1 MKASRRSY
9 TSDIK
14 SHSHSTFHQ
23 LIIPHKGELELEA
36 EQSSGVAR
44 IDQVAIITA
53 NDTHAFR
60 SINPNSFTVVDF
72 DFTDANYMPELNS
85 LWDSAHN
92 QILFPL
98 DEGLLNLSLFT
109 ASEFKDTGE
118 LKDQAMTSIG
128 EQSIKLFLLA
138 LADRNNSAD
147 NKLPEKLQKA
157 LKFIK
162 QNHTRKLSSKDIAE
176 QACLSV
182 SHLHALFSNYLGY
195 SPQKFQT
202 GLKLEHAR
210 QLVLNTKLSLIEI
223 AQDTGYS
230 DQSSFNRAYRNSFGI
245 TPGNDRTLHNKT

>member
-1 MKASRRSY
+1 MKVNCRSY
-9 TSDIK
+9 TSDFK
-14 SHSHSTFHQ
+14 SHNHSTFHQ

-36 EQSSGVAR
+36 EQSSGIAR

-60 SINPNSFTVVDF
+60 GLNPNSFTVVDF
-72 DFTDANYMPELNS
+72 DFADANYMPELNS

-98 DEGLLNLSLFT
+98 DEGLLNLSQFT
-109 ASEFKDTGE
+109 ASE
-118 LKDQAMTSIG
+118 LKDQSITSIG

-138 LADRNNSAD
+138 LADRNNSED

-176 QACLSV
+176 QACLSI

-195 SPQKFQT
+195 SPQRFQT
-202 GLKLEHAR
+202 NLKLEHAR
-210 QLVLNTKLSLIEI
+210 QLVLNTKFSLTEI
-223 AQDTGYS
+223 AHNIGYS
-230 DQSSFNRAYRNSFGI
+230 DQSSFNRAYRNSFGT
-245 TPGNDRTLHNKT
+245 TPGTDRTLHNKV

>member
-1 MKASRRSY
+1 MKTSRRTY
-9 TSDIK
+9 TSDFK
-14 SHSHSTFHQ
+14 SHSHRAFHQ

-60 SINPNSFTVVDF
+60 GLRPNSFTVVDF
-72 DFTDANYMPELNS
+72 DFADANYMPELNS

-98 DEGLLNLSLFT
+98 DDGLLNLSQFT
-109 ASEFKDTGE
+109 ASEF
-118 LKDQAMTSIG
+118 KDQAMTSIG

-138 LADRNNSAD
+138 LADRNNTED

-202 GLKLEHAR
+202 NLKLEHAR
-210 QLVLNTKLSLIEI
+210 QLVLNSRLSLIEI
-223 AQDTGYS
+223 AQDVGYS
-230 DQSSFNRAYRNSFGI
+230 DQSSFNRAYRTSFGT
-245 TPGNDRTLHNKT
+245 TPGTDRRLHNKT